1 MTARILVVDDVP
13 ANVKLLEVRLLA
25 EYFEVLTASNGADA
39 IETCENGKID
49 VVLLDVMMPDMDGFE
64 VCRRL
69 KTDPATSHIP
79 VVMVT
84 ALDHVSDRI
93 RGLEAGAD
101 DFLTKPVNDL
111 QLMTRVRSLVR
122 LKMLTDELRLRASTT
137 RNIGIEELLS
147 RREPAGEPMPSILLI
162 DERPASGA
170 EVADMLAETAKV
182 DVATDP
188 HVGFFQAAE
197 EPYECVIVSTGFTEF
212 DPLRLCSQLRS
223 LDRTRFVPIILLAE
237 QGEDDR
243 IVRGLELGI
252 NDYLMR
258 PIDRQELTA
267 RLRTQVRRK
276 RYNDH
281 LRASVTQTIEMAV
294 TDGLTGLHNRRY
306 LDSHLQTLFDRAVA
320 RRRPLSLMITD
331 LDRFK
336 SVNDT
341 YGHDGGDE
349 VLREFARRLRKNVR
363 GIDLACRFG
372 GEEFVVVMPDTEAAI
387 AEKVAERVRAEIAE
401 SPFVINGG
409 DVAVTVSV
417 GVSSLKRG
425 ARFGGRS
432 SEARGC
438 CSLRSQKRGPQ
449 SRGRQSRL
457 TLRQATRASRPA
469 AFEIYLNPSDSR
481 ALVKKVLI
489 FKRPFANVVPS
500 KRAPGTRKQ
509 PAGLPDRHP
518 MMLRSAASPGSVG
531 SAGRRWHI
539 VASSYRCQS
548 PTGPLYQNMK
558 NLTESAVY
566 A

>member
-1 MTARILVVDDVP
+1 MTARILVVDDIP

-25 EYFEVLTASNGADA
+25 EYFEVFTAGNGADA
-39 IETCENGKID
+39 LEACENGKID

-69 KTDPATSHIP
+69 KSDPATWHIP
-79 VVMVT
+79 VIMITV
-84 ALDHVSDRI
+84 LDHVSDRI

-101 DFLTKPVNDL
+101 DFLSKPVNDL

-147 RREPAGEPMPSILLI
+147 RRETESETTPAILLI
-162 DERPASGA
+162 DERPDSGR
-170 EVADMLAETAKV
+170 EVADMLGETAKV

-197 EPYECVIVSTGFTEF
+197 GSYECVIVSTGFADF

-237 QGEDDR
+237 EGDADR

-252 NDYLMR
+252 NDFLIR

-267 RLRTQVRRK
+267 RLRTQIRRK

-281 LRASVTQTIEMAV
+281 LRLSVTQTIEMAV

-331 LDRFK
+331 IDRFK
-336 SVNDT
+336 AINDAH
-341 YGHDGGDE
+341 GHDGGDD

-363 GIDLACRFG
+363 GIDLACRYG

-387 AEKVAERVRAEIAE
+387 AGKVAERVRAEIADTAFE
-401 SPFVINGG
+401 VAGK
-409 DVAVTVSV
+409 DVTVTVSV
-417 GVSSLKRG
+417 GVSSLKKGVDSVAELLKR
-425 ARFGGRS
+425 ADVALYEAKSGGRNRVV
-432 SEARGC
+432 A
-438 CSLRSQKRGPQ
+438 K
-449 SRGRQSRL
+449 
-457 TLRQATRASRPA
+457 A
-469 AFEIYLNPSDSR
+469 A
-481 ALVKKVLI
+481 
-489 FKRPFANVVPS
+489 
-500 KRAPGTRKQ
+500 
-509 PAGLPDRHP
+509 
-518 MMLRSAASPGSVG
+518 
-531 SAGRRWHI
+531 
-539 VASSYRCQS
+539 
-548 PTGPLYQNMK
+548 
-558 NLTESAVY
+558 
-566 A
+566 

>member
-1 MTARILVVDDVP
+1 MTARILVVDDIP
-13 ANVKLLEVRLLA
+13 ANVRLLEVRLLA
-25 EYFEVLTASNGADA
+25 EYFEVLTATNGADA
-39 IETCENGKID
+39 LETCENGKVD

-69 KTDPATSHIP
+69 KADPATSHIP
-79 VVMVT
+79 VVMIT
-84 ALDHVSDRI
+84 ALDQVSDRI

-147 RREPAGEPMPSILLI
+147 RKEPSEEATPRVLLI
-162 DERPASGA
+162 DERPASGKRIA
-170 EVADMLAETAKV
+170 KMLRETAKL

-188 HVGFFQAAE
+188 HAGFFQAAE
-197 EPYECVIVSTGFTEF
+197 EPYECVIVSTGFADF

-223 LDRTRFVPIILLAE
+223 LDRTRFLPIILVAE
-237 QGEDDR
+237 EGEDDR
-243 IVRGLELGI
+243 IIRGLELGI
-252 NDYLMR
+252 NDYLIR
-258 PIDRQELTA
+258 PIDQQELTA
-267 RLRTQVRRK
+267 RLRTQVKRK

-341 YGHDGGDE
+341 FGHEGGDE

-387 AEKVAERVRAEIAE
+387 AQKVAERVRAEIAQT
-401 SPFVINGG
+401 PFAIGQAGG
-409 DVAVTVSV
+409 TTEVTVSV

-425 ARFGGRS
+425 LDSVADLMKRADLALYEAKTGGRNRVV
-432 SEARGC
+432 A
-438 CSLRSQKRGPQ
+438 K
-449 SRGRQSRL
+449 
-457 TLRQATRASRPA
+457 A
-469 AFEIYLNPSDSR
+469 A
-481 ALVKKVLI
+481 
-489 FKRPFANVVPS
+489 
-500 KRAPGTRKQ
+500 
-509 PAGLPDRHP
+509 
-518 MMLRSAASPGSVG
+518 
-531 SAGRRWHI
+531 
-539 VASSYRCQS
+539 
-548 PTGPLYQNMK
+548 
-558 NLTESAVY
+558 
-566 A
+566 